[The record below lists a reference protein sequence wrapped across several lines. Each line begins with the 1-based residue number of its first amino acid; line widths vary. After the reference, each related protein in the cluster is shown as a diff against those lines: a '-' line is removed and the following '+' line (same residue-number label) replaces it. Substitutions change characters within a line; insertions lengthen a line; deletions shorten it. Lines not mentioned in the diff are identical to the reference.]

1 LTDADNMVGYV
12 SPHSIRSYGMLKWD
26 DWVQC
31 EESADLVVW
40 EEWEA
45 WVNGE
50 LCEGESLPKNE
61 DRCCADSQ
69 RQNDLTDLPF

>member
-1 LTDADNMVGYV
+1 
-12 SPHSIRSYGMLKWD
+12 MLKWD

-50 LCEGESLPKNE
+50 LCGGESLPKNE
-61 DRCCADSQ
+61 DRCCGDSQ

>member
-1 LTDADNMVGYV
+1 
-12 SPHSIRSYGMLKWD
+12 MLKWD